1 MIAQKWQIGER
12 DMRALMLVVAVAVVG
27 CASQPRT
34 HPSKPAPAQAPAA
47 PSSAA
52 AQSADSVEARR
63 LAAAH
68 KLNLKVVDKDGKQL
82 FCRSNLVTGSHL
94 QRDETC
100 YTADQ
105 LDHMQAQMRRDLD
118 QIKAETETERRSA
131 VGHLN

>member
-1 MIAQKWQIGER
+1 
-12 DMRALMLVVAVAVVG
+12 MRSLMFFVVLALVG
-27 CASQPRT
+27 CVTQPSGPQAKQPT
-34 HPSKPAPAQAPAA
+34 AQAPAVS
-47 PSSAA
+47 SSAA
-52 AQSADSVEARR
+52 LQPTDSVEARR

-68 KLNLKVVDKDGKQL
+68 KLNLKVVDKDGQQL

-105 LDHMQAQMRRDLD
+105 LDHMQAQMQRDLD
-118 QIKAETETERRSA
+118 QIKAQTETEKRAA

>member
-1 MIAQKWQIGER
+1 
-12 DMRALMLVVAVAVVG
+12 MRSLMFFVALTLVG
-27 CASQPRT
+27 CASQPSGT
-34 HPSKPAPAQAPAA
+34 QAKQPTTQAPAVS
-47 PSSAA
+47 SSAA
-52 AQSADSVEARR
+52 VQAADSVEARR
-63 LAAAH
+63 LVAAH

-105 LDHMQAQMRRDLD
+105 LDHMQAQMQRDLD
-118 QIKAETETERRSA
+118 QIKSQSETEKRAA